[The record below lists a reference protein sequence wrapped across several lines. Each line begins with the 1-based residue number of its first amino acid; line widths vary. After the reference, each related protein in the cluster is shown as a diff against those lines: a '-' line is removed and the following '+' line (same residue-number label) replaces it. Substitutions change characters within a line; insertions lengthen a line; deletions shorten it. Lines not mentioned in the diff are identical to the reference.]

1 MTSVLLTRL
10 ARYNVW
16 AHTQLLQAV
25 KNVSDEHYKAHAGL
39 FFRSI
44 HGTLN
49 HLLLA
54 DKIWYARLT
63 SAIDTHEYASNRE
76 FWVKTEGQDPH
87 DSTGCIWEEYITNRK
102 ELEKMIIEQAKLWI
116 PLVASEPD
124 DLTLSSAVLEHRK
137 MGGTLVRRSKLEC
150 LIHIFNHATHHRG
163 QVTAAITR
171 FGYKSPVLD
180 LAACPPDYDPD
191 EES

>member
-10 ARYNVW
+10 ARCNVW

-25 KNVSDEHYKAHAGL
+25 RNVSDEHYKAHAGL

-49 HLLLA
+49 HILLA
-54 DKIWYARLT
+54 DKIWYARLI
-63 SAIDTHEYASNRE
+63 SAVDTDEYASNCE
-76 FWVKTEGQDPH
+76 YWVKTEGQDPL
-87 DSTGCIWEEYITNRK
+87 DSTGSIWEEYTTDRK
-102 ELEKMIIEQAKLWI
+102 ELEKKIIEQAKLWI

-124 DLTLSSAVLEHRK
+124 DLTLSSATLEQRR
-137 MGGTLVRRSKLEC
+137 MDGTLVRRSKLEC

-163 QVTAAITR
+163 QISAAITR

-180 LAACPPDYDPD
+180 LIACPPNYNPD